1 MSRTITDL
9 TVRNSTK
16 LQSDLTFVE
25 TTNDLTVVASD
36 QTAGA
41 RSATIPDLT
50 ANDVFV
56 FAAETQTLSNKTL
69 SAPTV
74 SGDIVFDEATN
85 DLTLAVADQG
95 TGTATATIP
104 DLGGVSDDFVM
115 RTLSQTV
122 LNKIFDTTNVFGD
135 AVDGT
140 KQVGFDISGAS
151 SGFKT
156 TLKFVQTAPV
166 EITFPDADTIIPST
180 FLEVTGTDNQVVR
193 MDGTG
198 AIQNSTVTIS
208 DTGDLTVPGDLNVL
222 GTTTTT
228 SSTNV
233 LAADN
238 NVLLSAGYTTTTAR
252 SGGISVN
259 FLPTAIADT
268 SDTGGFATTST
279 VATTGAATFSAGDI
293 VMVSGA
299 TNVSNNGIFQ
309 VLTHA
314 ANVLTINTTPAFN
327 FLNSAFVVDATD
339 VTAALTKINVAV
351 LQAGSDGEPQ
361 IAAGSNVLSMAFRTL
376 VTSERAKVAD
386 EYMLLNAEYTTAS
399 GVAGGIAVN
408 YLPTATADT
417 AAAGGFSSTS
427 TIATTGAATFSAGDF
442 VLVTGAAN
450 GANNGLYEVLT
461 HAANVLTIDTTPS
474 FGFSGAAFVVDP
486 DDTSAALTLVNI
498 AVLRA
503 SAAGVFEIANGS
515 NTSLTFSALSA
526 NPVGSNWLEATL
538 NTTNATVTTIATIP
552 TTTNA
557 SGHLEV
563 RLVARQDASTNTKT
577 GELRRGFYNSAGALT
592 AISFD
597 DTLFF
602 DSAAGPATWSLASS
616 VSGANVLVRVTGLAA
631 TNIDW
636 KIQYR
641 YLEHIFS

>member
-9 TVRNSTK
+9 FVRNSATF
-16 LQSDLTFVE
+16 QSDLTFNE
-25 TTNDLTVVASD
+25 TTNDLTLAVTD
-36 QTAGA
+36 QSAGA
-41 RSATIPDLT
+41 RTATIPDLT
-50 ANDVFV
+50 ANDTFV
-56 FAAETQTLSNKTL
+56 FLAETQTLSNKTL
-69 SAPTV
+69 TAPTV

-85 DLTLAVADQG
+85 DLTLVVSDQA
-95 TGTATATIP
+95 TGTANATIP

-115 RTLSQTV
+115 RTLTQTV
-122 LNKIFDTTNVFGD
+122 LNKTLDTSNVFGD
-135 AVDGT
+135 ATDVT
-140 KQVGFDISGAS
+140 KQVDFNISGAATS
-151 SGFKT
+151 TST
-156 TLKFVQTAPV
+156 TLIFSQSVDQTV
-166 EITFPDADTIIPST
+166 TFPDASITIPET
-180 FLEVTGTDNQVVR
+180 FLEITGTDNQVVR
-193 MDGTG
+193 MNGTN
-198 AIQNSTVTIS
+198 AIQTSTVTIS

-259 FLPTAIADT
+259 FLPTANADT

-279 VATTGAATFSAGDI
+279 VATVGAATFSAGDVI
-293 VMVSGA
+293 MVSGA
-299 TNVSNNGIFQ
+299 TDVSNNGIFE

-339 VTAALTKINVAV
+339 VTAAITQINVAV

-361 IAAGSNVLSMAFRTL
+361 ITAGSNVNSMVFRTL
-376 VTSERAKVAD
+376 VTSERAQTKD
-386 EYMLLNAEYTTAS
+386 EYLLLNADYTTTS

-417 AAAGGFSSTS
+417 SAAGGFSSTS

-442 VLVTGAAN
+442 VLVTGAAI

-461 HAANVLTIDTTPS
+461 HAANVLTIDTTPL
-474 FGFSGAAFVVDP
+474 FGFSGTAFVVDP
-486 DDTSAALTLVNI
+486 DDTSASLTLVNI

-503 SAAGVFEIANGS
+503 NSAGSFEVANGS
-515 NTSLTFSALSA
+515 NTTLTFTSIST
-526 NPVGSNWLEATL
+526 NPVGSNWTEAIV
-538 NTTNATVTTIATIP
+538 NTTDATVTTIATIP

-557 SGHLEV
+557 SGFLEV
-563 RLVARQDASTNTKT
+563 RLVARQGASTNTKT
-577 GELRRGFYNSAGALT
+577 GELRRGFYNNAGAAT
-592 AISFD
+592 VISSD

-602 DSAAGPATWSLASS
+602 HSAGGPTAWDLDSA
-616 VSGANVLVRVTGLAA
+616 VSGANVLVRVTGTAA

-641 YLEHIFS
+641 YLEHVFS